1 MKKYIVFILLILL
14 LGGTYL
20 EKENIIKI
28 YNKVFVDIEKKNV
41 KLGSVNKYYRKYDFQ
56 FVQNTQD
63 FTPESKQDILNI
75 YYTVINAGK
84 DKFTFYCPTEYEECL
99 DEIDYLAN
107 DQTILS
113 HINNYVHPF
122 NGFKNVETEYDSL
135 GKVTINI
142 DKSYTDNE
150 IKEIENKIDQIE
162 KEVIRKDVS
171 VQDNIKS
178 VHDYIINHS
187 KYDSDRS
194 DRNIV
199 NYKSDLAY
207 GPLIEGYGL
216 CGGYTDAMELFLER
230 LNVRS
235 YKVSSENHV
244 WNAVYLDNVWKHLD
258 LTWDDPI
265 TNTGKDVLD
274 HNFFLI
280 DTDKLQSLGTGQHSF
295 DLTVYKEFN

>member
-1 MKKYIVFILLILL
+1 MKKFFVLGILLILL
-14 LGGTYL
+14 GITYTQ
-20 EKENIIKI
+20 KENIIKL
-28 YNKVFVDIEKKNV
+28 YNKTFIEIEKKEV
-41 KLGSVNKYYRKYDFQ
+41 KLGSVNKYYRNYDFE
-56 FVQNTQD
+56 FVQNTTD
-63 FTPESKQDILNI
+63 FTPENRQDILNI

-142 DKSYTDNE
+142 NKSYNE
-150 IKEIENKIDQIE
+150 EDIKEIEKKIDDIE
-162 KEVIRKDVS
+162 KEVIKKDNKLE
-171 VQDNIKS
+171 DNIKNI
-178 VHDYIINHS
+178 HDYIINHS

-194 DRNIV
+194 DKNIV

-216 CGGYTDAMELFLER
+216 CGGYTDAMELFLEK
-230 LNVRS
+230 LKVRS
-235 YKVSSENHV
+235 YKISSENHV
-244 WNAVYLDNVWKHLD
+244 WNAVYIDNNWKHLD
-258 LTWDDPI
+258 LTWDDPV
-265 TNTGKDVLD
+265 TNTGQDLLD

-280 DTDKLQSLGTGQHSF
+280 DTNKLQELGTGQHSF
-295 DLTVYKEFN
+295 DLNVYKEFN

>member
-1 MKKYIVFILLILL
+1 MKKFFVLGILLILL
-14 LGGTYL
+14 GITYS
-20 EKENIIKI
+20 EKENIIKT
-28 YNKVFVDIEKKNV
+28 YNKMFMEIEKNEV
-41 KLGSVNKYYRKYDFQ
+41 KLGKVNKYYRNYDFQ
-56 FVQNTQD
+56 FVQNTTN
-63 FTPESKQDILNI
+63 FTPKNKQDILNI

-84 DKFTFYCPTEYEECL
+84 NKFTFYCPTEYEECL

-142 DKSYTDNE
+142 NKSYTKED
-150 IKEIENKIDQIE
+150 IAEIEDKINKIE
-162 KEVIRKDVS
+162 NEVIKKDNKLE
-171 VQDNIKS
+171 DNIKNI
-178 VHDYIINHS
+178 HDYIINHS

-235 YKVSSENHV
+235 YKISSENHV
-244 WNAVYLDNVWKHLD
+244 WNAVYLDNSWKHLD
-258 LTWDDPI
+258 LTWDDPV
-265 TNTGKDVLD
+265 TNTGQDLLD

-280 DTDKLQSLGTGQHSF
+280 DTNKLQELGTGQHSF
-295 DLTVYKEFN
+295 DLSVYKEFN